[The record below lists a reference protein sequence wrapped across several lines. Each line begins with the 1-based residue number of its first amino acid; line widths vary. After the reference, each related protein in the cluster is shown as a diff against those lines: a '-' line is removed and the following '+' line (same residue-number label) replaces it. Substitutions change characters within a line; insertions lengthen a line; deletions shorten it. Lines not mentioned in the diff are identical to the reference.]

1 MESREFNSVYD
12 ENDDDDD
19 DDDIKI
25 IQNKLTEL

>member
-19 DDDIKI
+19 DIKI